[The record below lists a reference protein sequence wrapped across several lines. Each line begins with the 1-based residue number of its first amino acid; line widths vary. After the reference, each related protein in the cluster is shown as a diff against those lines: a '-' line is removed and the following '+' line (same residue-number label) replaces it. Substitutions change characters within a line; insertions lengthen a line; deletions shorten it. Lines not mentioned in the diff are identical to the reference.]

1 MNGSVRLG
9 KHYWHLRDCLHNR
22 RLCLSD
28 AGQGNQPVP
37 APRHQSAGSC
47 VADRV
52 AAGAYQLGEPCIGR
66 FLGCNCDLRTCACL
80 ARKARAGHERSMRKL
95 IANLGGTPLMRRII
109 AAMLLVGTTIVT
121 ALLRSGGTQRWVDLS
136 VNIVVA
142 VIALAFLHFRW
153 RARERKMLSPDKA
166 RDIFS

>member
-1 MNGSVRLG
+1 
-9 KHYWHLRDCLHNR
+9 
-22 RLCLSD
+22 
-28 AGQGNQPVP
+28 
-37 APRHQSAGSC
+37 
-47 VADRV
+47 
-52 AAGAYQLGEPCIGR
+52 
-66 FLGCNCDLRTCACL
+66 
-80 ARKARAGHERSMRKL
+80 MRKL